1 MTNAIVKLA
10 NRKVIAALATM
21 ATLSGGV
28 SAAYLTQAYA
38 SADETT
44 PSNSESQSDVNLA
57 QEKYGAKVTGAKL
70 NSTGGEGD
78 ALADASPLVKGEA
91 FSPNSSDYMLIIDLG
106 RVSEVKSMS
115 LKVEGAATKFT
126 VSFSADGN
134 SYNEVGSATTEAG
147 GTFRLNGITSPIKP
161 RYIKLLA
168 KGVTLPD
175 PTSNYKLSGLQV
187 MGPVEKNSI
196 TEIKTTSKD
205 GKSLV
210 GLPGNVSV
218 SVPSATNPD
227 HNESINLN
235 GFDVDENGAAYFH
248 PGDSHDIYVKSQGVG
263 IITPTFEGAAKGW
276 SISPGQKIEDGFAKG
291 YTKYTVSFN
300 TTNLEKNENADDTAI
315 LGFTSSTGDKL
326 SDRIAFKA
334 YAKTTR
340 IVIVAD
346 YPVASV
352 GEKGFRIHAV
362 AHAGEHPD
370 DVESMTD
377 EHGLYA
383 IQKFTY
389 KATPTSVATVDDN
402 GNVTFTKEG
411 NVKFTANSKDTTE
424 VVGERTVVV
433 KPAAD
438 ASVEYKISGLPDSRV
453 LKPGA
458 TAQLK
463 LVDQSGKD
471 YDGKVAWSSSD
482 DKTATVD
489 ETGKVTG
496 VAESKDPVTITAK
509 IEDGR
514 QFKAEL
520 TVSNTDKAKYTIEDL
535 AKVTANY
542 DDAAGTAVS
551 GFNYRTSAVEVS
563 GAKTA
568 VKITDNSKVKLQN
581 LPEGWIPGNLPL
593 KDANG
598 KIIGQ
603 KFGVTDPDGNVVATY
618 QFVYQSEYD
627 AFTGNNTNDNGNGN
641 TNNNGNNSGNNNG
654 NTVSPQSDNT
664 SVDKALANVK
674 VYVDGKVIDNFKYDT
689 LEYQLKSKPQAVQV
703 TGVPDSWTVAN
714 ATKSGKDAQPAART
728 DDFRNDFTDGDLEQI
743 GKVAN
748 NLTAAYEDS
757 SSTTPVKD
765 FRFSQ
770 YEYTGL
776 GLTPAQLSSIGF
788 VSDGMDNA
796 STLKAIRGIGYD
808 SDVTKYDANG
818 SKLPADSQ
826 DAKYVLLTLRTSDS
840 SRVATYS
847 FTSADNFDAVKNGS
861 TTTPESGKTW
871 TVDPKTFGA
880 TETDVKLQPAQGS
893 TGNAVTYSLKY
904 GNNSKGGNG
913 GSGSV
918 TPTSLE
924 TPNKNGGN
932 AGRDLAKT
940 GAGAGILTIVFG
952 GLAGIGEAMRRMIRR
967 RG

>member
-44 PSNSESQSDVNLA
+44 PSNSESQSDTNMARVN
-57 QEKYGAKVTGAKL
+57 YGASIEGAAA
-70 NSTGGEGD
+70 NADGSTGS
-78 ALADASPLVKGEA
+78 ALDASPLLKENGT
-91 FSPNSSDYMLIIDLG
+91 FSPKSTNYTLTLNLSRPSSINSI
-106 RVSEVKSMS
+106 K
-115 LKVEGAATKFT
+115 LKV
-126 VSFSADGN
+126 D
-134 SYNEVGSATTEAG
+134 GSATTFRVAYSNDKTNWTDVG
-147 GTFRLNGITSPIKP
+147 GDQTVQPGNYLTVDKVTSPIKAQYV
-161 RYIKLLA
+161 RLTA
-168 KGVTLPD
+168 SGVTLPSD
-175 PTSNYKLSGLQV
+175 PANYKLSDLQV

-210 GLPGNVSV
+210 NLPGNVSV
-218 SVPSATNPD
+218 SVPSTTNPD

-248 PGDSHDIYVKSQGVG
+248 PGDSHDIYVKDQGVG
-263 IITPTFEGAAKGW
+263 TITPAFEGAAKGW
-276 SISPGQKIEDGFAKG
+276 FISSGQKVEDGFAKG

-300 TTNLEKNENADDTAI
+300 PKEKEATDDTAI
-315 LGFTSSTGDKL
+315 LGFTSSTGGKL
-326 SDRIAFKA
+326 SDRIAVKA

-340 IVIVAD
+340 IALAAD
-346 YPVASV
+346 SPVASV
-352 GEKGFRIHAV
+352 GEKGFRIHAT
-362 AHAGEHPD
+362 AYAGENPD
-370 DVESMTD
+370 NVESDTD
-377 EHGLYA
+377 KYGLKPV
-383 IQKFTY
+383 QEFTY
-389 KATPTSVATVDDN
+389 KATPTSVATVNDN
-402 GNVTFTKEG
+402 GNVTFSKEG
-411 NVKFTANSKDTTE
+411 NVKFTATSKDTTD

-463 LVDQSGKD
+463 LVDQGGKA
-471 YDGKVAWSSSD
+471 YDGKVTWSSSD

-509 IEDGR
+509 IDDGR

-520 TVSNTDKAKYTIEDL
+520 TVSNTDKAKYTIENL

-542 DDAAGTAVS
+542 DDAAGTAVP
-551 GFNYRTSAVEVS
+551 GFNYKTSAVEVS
-563 GAKTA
+563 GAKAA

-598 KIIGQ
+598 KVIGQ

-618 QFVYQSEYD
+618 QFVYQSAYD
-627 AFTGNNTNDNGNGN
+627 AFTGANTNDNGN

-654 NTVSPQSDNT
+654 NTVSPQSGKT

-714 ATKSGKDAQPAART
+714 ATVSGKADQAQTKAASTSSVLKDQLT
-728 DDFRNDFTDGDLEQI
+728 DEDLYKI
-743 GKVAN
+743 GNV
-748 NLTAAYEDS
+748 TGHSMVAAYQEGDS
-757 SSTTPVKD
+757 STPVKD
-765 FRFSQ
+765 FRLTNTT
-770 YEYTGL
+770 YTGL
-776 GLTPAQLSSIGF
+776 NLNAKQLSNIGF
-788 VSDGMDNA
+788 VSNGMDNEA
-796 STLKAIRGIGYD
+796 TTKAIQGVGYD
-808 SDVTKYDANG
+808 VDVAKYDANG
-818 SKLPADSQ
+818 SKLSADSQ
-826 DAKYVLLTLRTSDS
+826 DAVYTVLTLRTSDS
-840 SRVATYS
+840 SRATTYA
-847 FTSADNFDAVKNGS
+847 FTSAKDLGPLSGS
-861 TTTPESGKTW
+861 SDVPGNVKTW

-880 TETDVKLQPAQGS
+880 TETDVKLQPAKGS

-904 GNNSKGGNG
+904 GNGKGGNG

>member
-78 ALADASPLVKGEA
+78 ALADASPLVKGGS
-91 FSPNSSDYMLIIDLG
+91 FSPNSSDYMLIIDLN

-134 SYNEVGSATTEAG
+134 SYNDVGTATTDAG

-175 PTSNYKLSGLQV
+175 PTSNYKLSDLQV

-196 TEIKTTSKD
+196 SEIKTTSKD

-210 GLPGNVSV
+210 NLPGNVSV
-218 SVPSATNPD
+218 PDTTDPANPSNST
-227 HNESINLN
+227 ILN

-248 PGDSHDIYVKSQGVG
+248 PGDSHDIYVKEQGVG
-263 IITPTFEGAAKGW
+263 TITPAFEGTVKGW
-276 SISPGQKIEDGFAKG
+276 SISDGQKIEDGFAKG

-300 TTNLEKNENADDTAI
+300 PKEKEIADSTAI
-315 LGFTSSTGDKL
+315 IGFTSSTSSKL
-326 SDRIAFKA
+326 SDRIAVKA
-334 YAKTTR
+334 YAKTTM
-340 IVIVAD
+340 IGLAAD
-346 YPVASV
+346 SPVASV
-352 GEKGFRIHAV
+352 GEKGFRIHAT
-362 AHAGEHPD
+362 AYAGENPD
-370 DVESMTD
+370 NVKSDTD
-377 EHGLYA
+377 KYGLKPV
-383 IQKFTY
+383 QEFTY
-389 KATPTSVATVDDN
+389 KATPTSVATVNDN
-402 GNVTFTKEG
+402 GLVTFSKEG
-411 NVKFTANSKDTTE
+411 NVKFTANSKDTTD

-463 LVDQSGKD
+463 LVDQDGKA
-471 YDGKVAWSSSD
+471 YDGKVTWSSSD

-542 DDAAGTAVS
+542 DDAAGTTVP
-551 GFNYRTSAVEVS
+551 GFNYKTSAVEVS
-563 GAKTA
+563 GPKTA

-581 LPEGWIPGNLPL
+581 LPDGWIPGNLPL

-598 KIIGQ
+598 KVIGQ

-618 QFVYQSEYD
+618 QFVYQSAYD
-627 AFTGNNTNDNGNGN
+627 AFTGTNTNDNGN
-641 TNNNGNNSGNNNG
+641 NSGSNNG
-654 NTVSPQSDNT
+654 NTVSPQSDKT

-714 ATKSGKDAQPAART
+714 ATVSGKADQAQTKAASTSSVLKDQLT
-728 DDFRNDFTDGDLEQI
+728 DEDLYKI
-743 GKVAN
+743 GNATGHSMV
-748 NLTAAYEDS
+748 AAYQEGDS
-757 SSTTPVKD
+757 STPVKD
-765 FRFSQ
+765 FRLTNTT
-770 YEYTGL
+770 YTGL
-776 GLTPAQLSSIGF
+776 NLNAKQLSNIGF
-788 VSDGMDNA
+788 VSNGMDNEA
-796 STLKAIRGIGYD
+796 TMKAIQGVGYD
-808 SDVTKYDANG
+808 VDVAKYDASG
-818 SKLPADSQ
+818 SKLSADSQ
-826 DAKYVLLTLRTSDS
+826 DAVYTVLTLRTSDS
-840 SRVATYS
+840 SRATTYA
-847 FTSADNFDAVKNGS
+847 FTSAKDLGPLSGGSDAPGNV
-861 TTTPESGKTW
+861 KTW

-880 TETDVKLQPAQGS
+880 TETDVKLQPAKGS

-904 GNNSKGGNG
+904 GNGKGGNG

>member
-28 SAAYLTQAYA
+28 SAVYLTQAYA
-38 SADETT
+38 SADGTT
-44 PSNSESQSDVNLA
+44 SSNSESQSDTNMALA
-57 QEKYGAKVTGAKL
+57 KYGASIEGATMNADGSTSALDANSLLEEDPTGANTSTFAP
-70 NSTGGEGD
+70 NSTNYT
-78 ALADASPLVKGEA
+78 LTLNLSR
-91 FSPNSSDYMLIIDLG
+91 SSSINLIKL
-106 RVSEVKSMS
+106 RV
-115 LKVEGAATKFT
+115 
-126 VSFSADGN
+126 D
-134 SYNEVGSATTEAG
+134 GSATTFQVAYSADNSNWTNVG
-147 GTFRLNGITSPIKP
+147 DKQIVQSGNYLTVNKVNQPIKAQ
-161 RYIKLLA
+161 YIKFTA
-168 KGVTLPD
+168 SGVTLPD
-175 PTSNYKLSGLQV
+175 PTSDYKLSRLQV

-196 TEIKTTSKD
+196 SGPIMTDSKD
-205 GKSLV
+205 GKNIVS
-210 GLPGNVSV
+210 LPGNVSV
-218 SVPSATNPD
+218 PPTTTNPD
-227 HNESINLN
+227 GTLN
-235 GFDVDENGAAYFH
+235 GLDVDENGAAYFH
-248 PGDSHDIYVKSQGVG
+248 PGESHNIYVKNQGVG
-263 IITPTFEGAAKGW
+263 TITPEFEGSHNGW
-276 SISPGQKIEDGFAKG
+276 TISSGENVTDGAAKG
-291 YTKYTVSFN
+291 YTKYQVSFN
-300 TTNLEKNENADDTAI
+300 PKDKETADATAI
-315 LGFTSSTGDKL
+315 IGFTSSTGGKL
-326 SDRIAFKA
+326 SDRIAVKA
-334 YAKTTR
+334 YAKTTM
-340 IVIVAD
+340 IGLAAD
-346 YPVASV
+346 SPVASV
-352 GEKGFRIHAV
+352 GEKGFRIHAT
-362 AHAGEHPD
+362 AYAGENPD
-370 DVESMTD
+370 NVKSDTD
-377 EHGLYA
+377 KYGLKPV
-383 IQKFTY
+383 QEFTY
-389 KATPTSVATVDDN
+389 KATPTSVATVNDN
-402 GNVTFTKEG
+402 GLVTFSKEG
-411 NVKFTANSKDTTE
+411 NVKFTANSKDTTD

-463 LVDQSGKD
+463 LVDQDGKA
-471 YDGKVAWSSSD
+471 YDGKVTWSSSD

-542 DDAAGTAVS
+542 DDAAGTAVP
-551 GFNYRTSAVEVS
+551 GFNYKTSAVEVS

-581 LPEGWIPGNLPL
+581 LPDGWIPGNLPL

-598 KIIGQ
+598 KVIGQ

-618 QFVYQSEYD
+618 QFVYQSAYD
-627 AFTGNNTNDNGNGN
+627 AFTGANTNDNGS

-654 NTVSPQSDNT
+654 NTVSPQSDKT

-714 ATKSGKDAQPAART
+714 ATVSGKADQAQTKAASTSSVLKDQLT
-728 DDFRNDFTDGDLEQI
+728 DEDLYKI
-743 GKVAN
+743 GNATGHSMV
-748 NLTAAYEDS
+748 AAYQEGDS
-757 SSTTPVKD
+757 STPVKD
-765 FRFSQ
+765 FRLTNTT
-770 YEYTGL
+770 YTGL
-776 GLTPAQLSSIGF
+776 NLNAKQLSNIGF
-788 VSDGMDNA
+788 VSNGMDNEA
-796 STLKAIRGIGYD
+796 TMKAIQGVGYD
-808 SDVTKYDANG
+808 VDAAKYDASG
-818 SKLPADSQ
+818 SKLSADSQ
-826 DAKYVLLTLRTSDS
+826 DAVYTVLTLRTSDS
-840 SRVATYS
+840 SRATTYA
-847 FTSADNFDAVKNGS
+847 FTSAKDLGPLSGS
-861 TTTPESGKTW
+861 SDVPGNVKTW

-880 TETDVKLQPAQGS
+880 TETDVKLQPAKGS

-904 GNNSKGGNG
+904 GNGKGGNG

>member
-44 PSNSESQSDVNLA
+44 PSNSESQSDQNMA
-57 QEKYGAKVTGAKL
+57 RAKYGASIEGAAANADGSTGAL
-70 NSTGGEGD
+70 
-78 ALADASPLVKGEA
+78 DASPLLKDDNTGTFEPK
-91 FSPNSSDYMLIIDLG
+91 STNYTLIINLG
-106 RVSEVKSMS
+106 RPSSI
-115 LKVEGAATKFT
+115 
-126 VSFSADGN
+126 N
-134 SYNEVGSATTEAG
+134 SIKLRVDGSATTFRVAYSNDKTNWTDVG
-147 GTFRLNGITSPIKP
+147 GDQTVPSGNYLTVDKVTSPI
-161 RYIKLLA
+161 RAQYVRLTA
-168 KGVTLPD
+168 SGVTLPSD
-175 PTSNYKLSGLQV
+175 TTTSYKLSDLQV

-210 GLPGNVSV
+210 GLPGNV
-218 SVPSATNPD
+218 PISADKDNP
-227 HNESINLN
+227 NSPTSLN

-263 IITPTFEGAAKGW
+263 TITPAFEGAAKGW
-276 SISPGQKIEDGFAKG
+276 SISSGQKIEDGFAKG

-300 TTNLEKNENADDTAI
+300 TTNLKDKEKADDTAI
-315 LGFTSSTGDKL
+315 IGFTSSTGGKL
-326 SDRIAFKA
+326 SDRIAVKA

-362 AHAGEHPD
+362 AYAGEHPD
-370 DVESMTD
+370 DVENMTD
-377 EHGLYA
+377 DHGLYA

-389 KATPTSVATVDDN
+389 KATPTSVATVTDN
-402 GNVTFTKEG
+402 GNVTFVKEG
-411 NVKFTANSKDTTE
+411 NVKFTATSKDTTD

-471 YDGKVAWSSSD
+471 YDGKVTWSSSD

-509 IEDGR
+509 IDDGR
-514 QFKAEL
+514 QFQAQL

-542 DDAAGTAVS
+542 DDTAGTAVH
-551 GFNYRTSAVEVS
+551 GFNYKTSAVEVS

-568 VKITDNSKVKLQN
+568 VKINDNSKVKLQN

-598 KIIGQ
+598 KVIGQ

-618 QFVYQSEYD
+618 QFVYQSAYD
-627 AFTGNNTNDNGNGN
+627 AFTGNNTNDNDNGN
-641 TNNNGNNSGNNNG
+641 TNNNGNNSGNNG
-654 NTVSPQSDNT
+654 NTVSPQSDST

-689 LEYQLKSKPQAVQV
+689 LEYKLKSKPQAVQV

-714 ATKSGKDAQPAART
+714 ATASEKGAQAQTKSN
-728 DDFRNDFTDGDLEQI
+728 DFPNNFTDGDLEQI
-743 GKVAN
+743 GNVTGKSM
-748 NLTAAYEDS
+748 TAAYGDS
-757 SSTTPVKD
+757 SVTTPVKG
-765 FRFSQ
+765 FTFTKS
-770 YEYTGL
+770 EYTNL
-776 GLTPAQLSSIGF
+776 GLSAAQLSNMGF
-788 VSDGMDNA
+788 ISNGMDNEA
-796 STLKAIRGIGYD
+796 TMKAIRGIGYD
-808 SDVTKYDANG
+808 ADVAKYDANG

-826 DAKYVLLTLRTSDS
+826 ASVYTVLTLRTSDS
-840 SRVATYS
+840 SRAATYF
-847 FTSADNFDAVKNGS
+847 FTSADNFDVLKNGS

-880 TETDVKLQPAQGS
+880 TETDVKLQPAKGS

-904 GNNSKGGNG
+904 GNSNGGNG

>member
-28 SAAYLTQAYA
+28 STAYLTQAYA

-44 PSNSESQSDVNLA
+44 SNSESQSDQNMARV
-57 QEKYGAKVTGAKL
+57 KYGA
-70 NSTGGEGD
+70 S
-78 ALADASPLVKGEA
+78 
-91 FSPNSSDYMLIIDLG
+91 I
-106 RVSEVKSMS
+106 
-115 LKVEGAATKFT
+115 EGAAMN
-126 VSFSADGN
+126 ADGSTSALDAKPLLEEDPAGANTFAPN
-134 SYNEVGSATTEAG
+134 STNYTLTLNLGRSSSINLIKLKVNGSATTFQVAYSADNSNWTNVG
-147 GTFRLNGITSPIKP
+147 DKQTVQSGNYLTVNKVNQPIKAQ
-161 RYIKLLA
+161 YIKFTA
-168 KGVTLPD
+168 FDVTLPNPASD
-175 PTSNYKLSGLQV
+175 YKLSELQV

-196 TEIKTTSKD
+196 SEIKTTSKD

-210 GLPGNVSV
+210 NLPGNVSV
-218 SVPSATNPD
+218 PSTTDPD

-248 PGDSHDIYVKSQGVG
+248 PGDSHDIYVKEQGVG
-263 IITPTFEGAAKGW
+263 TITPAFEGTAKGW
-276 SISPGQKIEDGFAKG
+276 SISTGQKIEDGFAKG

-300 TTNLEKNENADDTAI
+300 TTNLKENEKADDTAI
-315 LGFTSSTGDKL
+315 IGFTSSTDDKL
-326 SDRIAFKA
+326 SNRIAVKA

-340 IVIVAD
+340 IVLTAD
-346 YPVASV
+346 SPFASV
-352 GEKGFRIHAV
+352 GEKNFMVHAT
-362 AHAGEHPD
+362 AYAGEHSD
-370 DVESMTD
+370 DVQSITD
-377 EHGLYA
+377 GHGLYA
-383 IQKFTY
+383 VQKFTY
-389 KATPTSVATVDDN
+389 KATPTSVATVTDN
-402 GNVTFTKEG
+402 GNVTFVKEG
-411 NVKFTANSKDTTE
+411 NVKFTATSKDATD

-471 YDGKVAWSSSD
+471 YDGKVTWSSSD

-509 IEDGR
+509 IDDGR
-514 QFKAEL
+514 QFQAQL
-520 TVSNTDKAKYTIEDL
+520 TVSNTDKVKYTIEDL

-542 DDAAGTAVS
+542 DDTAGTAVP
-551 GFNYRTSAVEVS
+551 GFNYKTSAVEVS

-568 VKITDNSKVKLQN
+568 VKINDNSKVKLQN

-598 KIIGQ
+598 EVIGQ

-618 QFVYQSEYD
+618 QFVYQSAYD
-627 AFTGNNTNDNGNGN
+627 AFTGNNTNDNDNGN
-641 TNNNGNNSGNNNG
+641 TNNSGNNG

-664 SVDKALANVK
+664 AVDKALANVK
-674 VYVDGKVIDNFKYDT
+674 VYVDGKILDNFKYDT

-714 ATKSGKDAQPAART
+714 ATASEKGAQVQTKSN
-728 DDFRNDFTDGDLEQI
+728 DFPNNFTDGDLEQI
-743 GKVAN
+743 GNVTGKSM
-748 NLTAAYEDS
+748 TAAYGDS
-757 SSTTPVKD
+757 SVTTPVKG
-765 FRFSQ
+765 FTFTKS
-770 YEYTGL
+770 EYTNL
-776 GLTPAQLSSIGF
+776 GLSAAQLSNMGF
-788 VSDGMDNA
+788 ISNGMDNEA
-796 STLKAIRGIGYD
+796 TMKAIRGIGYD
-808 SDVTKYDANG
+808 ADVAKYDAKG

-826 DAKYVLLTLRTSDS
+826 ASVYTVLTLRTSDS
-840 SRVATYS
+840 SRAATYF
-847 FTSADNFDAVKNGS
+847 FTSADNFDALKNGS

-880 TETDVKLQPAQGS
+880 TETDVKLQPAKGS
-893 TGNAVTYSLKY
+893 TSNAVTYSLKY
-904 GNNSKGGNG
+904 GNSNGGNG

-918 TPTSLE
+918 TPTSFE

>member
-10 NRKVIAALATM
+10 NRKVIAMLATM

-28 SAAYLTQAYA
+28 SAAYFTQAYA

-44 PSNSESQSDVNLA
+44 PSNSESRSDTNMARV
-57 QEKYGAKVTGAKL
+57 KYGA
-70 NSTGGEGD
+70 S
-78 ALADASPLVKGEA
+78 
-91 FSPNSSDYMLIIDLG
+91 I
-106 RVSEVKSMS
+106 
-115 LKVEGAATKFT
+115 EGAAANAGESTGALDASALLQEDGKGTFEPKST
-126 VSFSADGN
+126 NYTLTLNLGRSSDINLIKLKVDGSSTIFQVAYSADKTNWTNVGDKQTVQSGN
-134 SYNEVGSATTEAG
+134 YLTVDKV
-147 GTFRLNGITSPIKP
+147 TSPIKAQ
-161 RYIKLLA
+161 YIRFTA
-168 KGVTLPD
+168 SDATLPSD
-175 PTSNYKLSGLQV
+175 PAAYKLSDLQV
-187 MGPVEKNSI
+187 MGSVEKNSI
-196 TEIKTTSKD
+196 SEIKTTSKD

-210 GLPGNVSV
+210 GLPSNVSIPV
-218 SVPSATNPD
+218 DKDNP
-227 HNESINLN
+227 NSPTSLN

-248 PGDSHDIYVKSQGVG
+248 PGESHDIYVKSQGIG
-263 IITPTFEGAAKGW
+263 TITPAFEGAAKGW
-276 SISPGQKIEDGFAKG
+276 SISSGQKIEDGFAKG

-300 TTNLEKNENADDTAI
+300 TTNLKEKENADDTAI
-315 LGFTSSTGDKL
+315 IGFTSSTDGKL
-326 SDRIAFKA
+326 SDRIAVKA

-340 IVIVAD
+340 IVLTAD
-346 YPVASV
+346 SPFASV
-352 GEKGFRIHAV
+352 GEKNFMVHAT
-362 AHAGEHPD
+362 AFAGEHPD
-370 DVESMTD
+370 DVESVTD

-389 KATPTSVATVDDN
+389 KATPTSVADVDDN
-402 GNVTFTKEG
+402 GNVTFAKEG
-411 NVKFTANSKDTTE
+411 NIKFTATSKDATD

-438 ASVEYKISGLPDSRV
+438 AVVEYKISGLPDSRV

-463 LVDQSGKD
+463 LVDQAGKD
-471 YDGKVAWSSSD
+471 YDGKVTWSSSD

-509 IEDGR
+509 IDDGR
-514 QFKAEL
+514 QFQAQL
-520 TVSNTDKAKYTIEDL
+520 TISNTDKAKYTIEDL

-542 DDAAGTAVS
+542 DDAAGTSVP

-568 VKITDNSKVKLQN
+568 VKINDNSKVKLQN

-598 KIIGQ
+598 KVIGQ
-603 KFGVTDPDGNVVATY
+603 KFSVTDPDGNVVATY
-618 QFVYQSEYD
+618 QFVYQSAYD
-627 AFTGNNTNDNGNGN
+627 AFTGNNTNDNGS
-641 TNNNGNNSGNNNG
+641 TNNNGNNSG

-664 SVDKALANVK
+664 SVDKALSNVK

-703 TGVPDSWTVAN
+703 TGVSDSWTVAN
-714 ATKSGKDAQPAART
+714 ATKSEKDAQPTART

-748 NLTAAYEDS
+748 NLTAAYGDS

-847 FTSADNFDAVKNGS
+847 FTSADNFDAVKDDS
-861 TTTPESGKTW
+861 ATTPESGKTW

-918 TPTSLE
+918 TPASLE
-924 TPNKNGGN
+924 TPNRNGGN

>member
-1 MTNAIVKLA
+1 MTNAMVKLA
-10 NRKVIAALATM
+10 NRKVIAALAAM

-44 PSNSESQSDVNLA
+44 SSNSESQSDVNLA

-78 ALADASPLVKGEA
+78 ALADASPLVKGES

-115 LKVEGAATKFT
+115 LKVEGAATTFT

-134 SYNEVGSATTEAG
+134 SYNEVGTATTDSG

-168 KGVTLPD
+168 KGVTLPSD
-175 PTSNYKLSGLQV
+175 PASYKLSGLQV
-187 MGPVEKNSI
+187 MGTVEKNSI

-210 GLPGNVSV
+210 NLPGNVSV
-218 SVPSATNPD
+218 PDTTDPANPSNPT
-227 HNESINLN
+227 ILN

-248 PGDSHDIYVKSQGVG
+248 PGDSHDIYVKDQGVG
-263 IITPTFEGAAKGW
+263 TITPAFEGTVKGW
-276 SISPGQKIEDGFAKG
+276 SISSGQKVEDGFAKG

-300 TTNLEKNENADDTAI
+300 PKDKERADDTAI
-315 LGFTSSTGDKL
+315 IGFTSSTDGKL
-326 SDRIAFKA
+326 SDRIAVKA

-340 IVIVAD
+340 IVLTAD
-346 YPVASV
+346 SPFASV
-352 GEKGFRIHAV
+352 GEKNFMVHAT
-362 AHAGEHPD
+362 AFAGEHSD
-370 DVESMTD
+370 DVQSLTD
-377 EHGLYA
+377 SHGLYA
-383 IQKFTY
+383 VQKFTY
-389 KATPTSVATVDDN
+389 KATPTSVATVTDN
-402 GNVTFTKEG
+402 GNVTFVKEG
-411 NVKFTANSKDTTE
+411 NVKFTATSKDATD

-471 YDGKVAWSSSD
+471 YDGKVTWSSSD

-509 IEDGR
+509 IDDGR
-514 QFKAEL
+514 QFQAQL

-542 DDAAGTAVS
+542 DDTAGTAVP
-551 GFNYRTSAVEVS
+551 GFNYKTSAVEVS

-568 VKITDNSKVKLQN
+568 VKINDNSKVKLQN

-598 KIIGQ
+598 KVIGQ

-618 QFVYQSEYD
+618 QFVYQSAYD

-689 LEYQLKSKPQAVQV
+689 LEYQLKAKPQVVQV
-703 TGVPDSWTVAN
+703 AGVPDTWTVAN
-714 ATKSGKDAQPAART
+714 ATKSENGAQPTART
-728 DDFRNDFTDGDLEQI
+728 DDFRNDFTDGDLERI

-748 NLTAAYEDS
+748 NLTAAYGDPS
-757 SSTTPVKD
+757 SMTPVPK

-847 FTSADNFDAVKNGS
+847 FTSSDNFDAVKDDSAANTNKGN
-861 TTTPESGKTW
+861 TW

-904 GNNSKGGNG
+904 GNNGKGGNG
-913 GSGSV
+913 GSGNV

>member
-91 FSPNSSDYMLIIDLG
+91 FSPNSSDYMLVIDLA

-115 LKVEGAATKFT
+115 LKVEGASTKFT

-134 SYNEVGSATTEAG
+134 SYNEVGTATTDAG

-175 PTSNYKLSGLQV
+175 PTSNYKLSELQV

-210 GLPGNVSV
+210 NLPGNVSV
-218 SVPSATNPD
+218 PDTTDPANPSNST
-227 HNESINLN
+227 ILN

-248 PGDSHDIYVKSQGVG
+248 PGDSHDIYVKDQGVG
-263 IITPTFEGAAKGW
+263 TITPAFEGTVKGW
-276 SISPGQKIEDGFAKG
+276 SISDGQKVEDGFAKG
-291 YTKYTVSFN
+291 YTKYQVSFN
-300 TTNLEKNENADDTAI
+300 PKDKADATAI
-315 LGFTSSTGDKL
+315 IGFTSSTGGKL
-326 SDRIAFKA
+326 SDRIAVKA
-334 YAKTTR
+334 YAKTTM
-340 IVIVAD
+340 IGLAAD
-346 YPVASV
+346 SPVASV
-352 GEKGFRIHAV
+352 GEKGFRIHAT
-362 AHAGEHPD
+362 AYAGENPD
-370 DVESMTD
+370 NAKSDTD
-377 EHGLYA
+377 KYGLKPV
-383 IQKFTY
+383 QEFTY
-389 KATPTSVATVDDN
+389 KATPTSVATVTDN
-402 GNVTFTKEG
+402 GDVTFSKEG
-411 NVKFTANSKDTTE
+411 NVKFTANSKDTTD

-463 LVDQSGKD
+463 LVDQDGKA
-471 YDGKVAWSSSD
+471 YDGKVTWSSSD

-542 DDAAGTAVS
+542 DDAAGTAVP
-551 GFNYRTSAVEVS
+551 GFNYKTSAVEVS

-581 LPEGWIPGNLPL
+581 LPDGWIPGNLPL
-593 KDANG
+593 KDAS
-598 KIIGQ
+598 KKVIGQ
-603 KFGVTDPDGNVVATY
+603 KFSVTDPDGNVVATY
-618 QFVYQSEYD
+618 QFVYQSAYD
-627 AFTGNNTNDNGNGN
+627 AFTGTNTNDNGN

-654 NTVSPQSDNT
+654 NTVSPQSDKT
-664 SVDKALANVK
+664 TVDKALANVK

-714 ATKSGKDAQPAART
+714 ATVSGKADQAQTKAASTSSVLKDQLT
-728 DDFRNDFTDGDLEQI
+728 DEDLYKI
-743 GKVAN
+743 GNATGHSMV
-748 NLTAAYEDS
+748 AAYQEGDS
-757 SSTTPVKD
+757 STPVKD
-765 FRFSQ
+765 FRLTNTT
-770 YEYTGL
+770 YTGL
-776 GLTPAQLSSIGF
+776 NLNAKQLSNIGF
-788 VSDGMDNA
+788 VSNGMDNEA
-796 STLKAIRGIGYD
+796 TMKAIQGVGYD
-808 SDVTKYDANG
+808 VDVAKYDASG
-818 SKLPADSQ
+818 SKLAADSQ
-826 DAKYVLLTLRTSDS
+826 DAVYTVLTLRTSDS
-840 SRVATYS
+840 SRATTYA
-847 FTSADNFDAVKNGS
+847 FTSAKDLGPLSGS
-861 TTTPESGKTW
+861 SDVPGNVKTW

-880 TETDVKLQPAQGS
+880 TETDVKLQPAKGS

-904 GNNSKGGNG
+904 GNGKGGNG

>member
-78 ALADASPLVKGEA
+78 ALADASPLVKGES

-134 SYNEVGSATTEAG
+134 SYNEVGTATTDSG

-168 KGVTLPD
+168 KGVTLPSD
-175 PTSNYKLSGLQV
+175 PASYKLSGLQV
-187 MGPVEKNSI
+187 MGTVEKNSI
-196 TEIKTTSKD
+196 SEIKTTSKD

-210 GLPGNVSV
+210 NLPGNVSV
-218 SVPSATNPD
+218 SVPSTTNPD

-248 PGDSHDIYVKSQGVG
+248 PGDSHDIYVKEQGVG
-263 IITPTFEGAAKGW
+263 TITPAFEGAAKGW
-276 SISPGQKIEDGFAKG
+276 SISSGQKIEDGFAKG

-300 TTNLEKNENADDTAI
+300 TTNLKENENADDTAI
-315 LGFTSSTGDKL
+315 IGFTSSTGGKL
-326 SDRIAFKA
+326 SDRIAVKA

-340 IVIVAD
+340 IVLTAD
-346 YPVASV
+346 SPFASV
-352 GEKGFRIHAV
+352 GEKNFMVHAT
-362 AHAGEHPD
+362 AYAGEHSD
-370 DVESMTD
+370 DVQSLTD
-377 EHGLYA
+377 DHGLYA
-383 IQKFTY
+383 VQKFTY
-389 KATPTSVATVDDN
+389 KATPTSVATVTDN
-402 GNVTFTKEG
+402 GNVTFVKEG
-411 NVKFTANSKDTTE
+411 NVKFTVTSKDATD

-471 YDGKVAWSSSD
+471 YDGKVTWSSSD

-542 DDAAGTAVS
+542 DDTAGTAVP
-551 GFNYRTSAVEVS
+551 GFNYKTSAVEVS

-568 VKITDNSKVKLQN
+568 VKINDNSKVKLQN

-598 KIIGQ
+598 KVIGQ

-618 QFVYQSEYD
+618 QFVYQSAYD
-627 AFTGNNTNDNGNGN
+627 AFTGNNTNDNENGN
-641 TNNNGNNSGNNNG
+641 TNNNGNNSGNNG

-664 SVDKALANVK
+664 AVDKALANVK

-689 LEYQLKSKPQAVQV
+689 LEYKLKSKPQAVQV

-714 ATKSGKDAQPAART
+714 ATASEKGAQVQTKSN
-728 DDFRNDFTDGDLEQI
+728 DFPNNFTDGDLEQI
-743 GKVAN
+743 GNVTGKSM
-748 NLTAAYEDS
+748 TAAYGDS
-757 SSTTPVKD
+757 SVTTPVKG
-765 FRFSQ
+765 FTFTKS
-770 YEYTGL
+770 EYTNL
-776 GLTPAQLSSIGF
+776 GLSEAQLSNMGF
-788 VSDGMDNA
+788 ISNGMDNEA
-796 STLKAIRGIGYD
+796 TMKAIRGIGYD
-808 SDVTKYDANG
+808 ADVAKYDANG

-826 DAKYVLLTLRTSDS
+826 ASVYTVLTLRTSDS
-840 SRVATYS
+840 SRAATYF
-847 FTSADNFDAVKNGS
+847 FTSADNFDALKNGS

-880 TETDVKLQPAQGS
+880 TETDVKLQPAKGS

-904 GNNSKGGNG
+904 GNSNGGNG

>member
-1 MTNAIVKLA
+1 MTNAMVKLA
-10 NRKVIAALATM
+10 NRKVIAALVTM
-21 ATLSGGV
+21 ATTFGGV

-44 PSNSESQSDVNLA
+44 PSNSESQSDTNMARVN
-57 QEKYGAKVTGAKL
+57 YGA
-70 NSTGGEGD
+70 S
-78 ALADASPLVKGEA
+78 
-91 FSPNSSDYMLIIDLG
+91 I
-106 RVSEVKSMS
+106 
-115 LKVEGAATKFT
+115 EGAAAN
-126 VSFSADGN
+126 ADGSTDGTLDASALLQKDGKGTFAPKSTNYTLTINLGRPSSIN
-134 SYNEVGSATTEAG
+134 SIKLKVDGSATIFRVAYSNDKTNWTDVG
-147 GTFRLNGITSPIKP
+147 GDQTVQPGNYLTVDKVTSPIKAQYV
-161 RYIKLLA
+161 RLIA
-168 KGVTLPD
+168 SGVTLPSD
-175 PTSNYKLSGLQV
+175 PSSYKLSDLQV

-196 TEIKTTSKD
+196 SEFKTMSKD
-205 GKSLV
+205 GKSLENLPSTIDV
-210 GLPGNVSV
+210 G
-218 SVPSATNPD
+218 SAPNTSPI
-227 HNESINLN
+227 S
-235 GFDVDENGAAYFH
+235 GFDVKDGKAFFH
-248 PGDSHDIYVKSQGVG
+248 PNQSQDIYVKEQGVG
-263 IITPTFEGAAKGW
+263 TIKAALENNNKGW
-276 SISPGQKIEDGFAKG
+276 TISEGQKIDEGVAAG
-291 YTKYTVSFN
+291 YTKYTITSTPQKDN
-300 TTNLEKNENADDTAI
+300 DAGNA
-315 LGFTSSTGDKL
+315 LGIVDFTSDTNPTMTNNKV
-326 SDRIAFKA
+326 AMKA

-340 IVIVAD
+340 IGLAAD
-346 YPVASV
+346 SPVASV
-352 GEKGFRIHAV
+352 GEKGFRIHAT
-362 AHAGEHPD
+362 AYAGEHSD
-370 DVESMTD
+370 NVED
-377 EHGLYA
+377 RADQYGLKPV
-383 IQKFTY
+383 QEFTY

-402 GNVTFTKEG
+402 GNVTFAKEG
-411 NVKFTANSKDTTE
+411 NVKFTANSKDTTD

-438 ASVEYKISGLPDSRV
+438 ASVEYKITGLPDSRV

-463 LVDQSGKD
+463 LVDQDGKD
-471 YDGKVAWSSSD
+471 YDGKITWSSSD

-496 VAESKDPVTITAK
+496 VAESKNPVTITAK

-514 QFKAEL
+514 QFQAEL
-520 TVSNTDKAKYTIEDL
+520 TVGNTDTSKHTIEDL

-542 DDAAGTAVS
+542 DDGTPVP

-568 VKITDNSKVKLQN
+568 VKITDNAKVKLQN
-581 LPEGWIPGNLPL
+581 LPKGWIPGDFPL

-598 KIIGQ
+598 KVIGQ
-603 KFGVTDPDGNVVATY
+603 KFSVTDPDNNVIATY
-618 QFVYQSEYD
+618 QFVYQSAYD

-641 TNNNGNNSGNNNG
+641 TNNNGNGNG
-654 NTVSPQSDNT
+654 NTVTPQSDNA

-689 LEYQLKSKPQAVQV
+689 LEYQLKAKPQVVQV
-703 TGVPDSWTVAN
+703 AGVPDTWTVAN
-714 ATKSGKDAQPAART
+714 ATKSENGAQPTART
-728 DDFRNDFTDGDLEQI
+728 DDFRNDFTDGDLERI

-748 NLTAAYEDS
+748 NLTAAYGDPS
-757 SSTTPVKD
+757 SMTPVPK

-840 SRVATYS
+840 RRVATYA
-847 FTSADNFDAVKNGS
+847 FTSADNFDAVKDDSAAS
-861 TTTPESGKTW
+861 TNKGNTW

-904 GNNSKGGNG
+904 GNNGKGGNG
-913 GSGSV
+913 GSGNV